1 MKSFLTVSVIMS
13 FVSSSVWAITDEEA
27 NAMRAEIAEL
37 RAQVTELQTV
47 LERMAALESRVGS
60 LPAIRQRSV
69 ATERLDILEEYPSSN
84 ERDKVAGVDRH
95 EKEREEQEVDLDLGG
110 ALWINYAYQDFKTP
124 DEGKKR
130 DLNFDNL
137 RLSFDGSYSPVPGEG
152 TYYFSAQ
159 HRFYSFA
166 DTVHHAFMGYQFAP
180 DHKVEL
186 GVTQVPFGLLPFAS
200 HSFWFGIGYYLG
212 QEDDY
217 DVGLK
222 YYRRIGA
229 WDLHAAY
236 FLNEEYANAADL
248 YRYSVD
254 LARVD
259 EQQNEE
265 RDQFNIRMAYRIDSD
280 AGATELGLSGEM
292 GAIDNLTT
300 EKSGRRWAAA
310 AHFSGHYGPWNPQLQ
325 FTRYDY
331 SPENPA
337 GIDNRLVRMGN
348 LGSYRDVATEGT
360 VISANLAYRFALDW
374 GQFSGANCYNDYS
387 VLLKDESRFNDS
399 HINVT
404 GCVFEGGPFW
414 VWADIINGRNAWYLD
429 DSSQFSGLGAGSED
443 DDWKTRVNINLEWYF

>member
-1 MKSFLTVSVIMS
+1 MRRFLHSSFIVSLA
-13 FVSSSVWAITDEEA
+13 SSSAWAITDEEA
-27 NAMRAEIAEL
+27 DAMRAEIADL
-37 RAQVTELQTV
+37 RSQVVTLQAAV
-47 LERMAALESRVGS
+47 ARMDALERQVEM
-60 LPAIRQRSV
+60 LPATRQTLV
-69 ATERLDILEEYPSSN
+69 LTEQLDTLPEYPSSN
-84 ERDKVAGVDRH
+84 EREKVAGSIRA
-95 EKEREEQEVDLDLGG
+95 EKERQEQEVDLDLGG
-110 ALWINYAYQDFKTP
+110 ALWINYAYQEFRTP

-137 RLSFDGSYSPVPGEG
+137 RLSFDGSYAPTPGGG

-159 HRFYSFA
+159 HRFYSYM

-217 DVGLK
+217 DIGLK
-222 YYRRIGA
+222 YYRKIGE

-236 FLNEEYANAADL
+236 FLNEEYADATNL
-248 YRYSVD
+248 ERYSVD
-254 LARVD
+254 LARLD

-265 RDQFNIRMAYRIDSD
+265 RDQFNLRMAYMIEGD
-280 AGATELGLSGEM
+280 AGSTELGVSGEV
-292 GAIDNLTT
+292 GAIDNLATR
-300 EKSGRRWAAA
+300 KSGRRWAAA
-310 AHFSGHYGPWNPQLQ
+310 AHYNGHYGPWNPQLQ
-325 FTRYDY
+325 VTYYDY
-331 SPENPA
+331 EPENPA
-337 GIDNRLVRMGN
+337 GVDDRLVRMGN
-348 LGSYRDVATEGT
+348 FGSYRDVAAEGT

-387 VLLKDESRFNDS
+387 VLLKEESSFSDS

-429 DSSQFSGLGAGSED
+429 DSAQFSGLGAGAED
-443 DDWKTRVNINLEWYF
+443 DDWKTRININLEWYF